1 MLLSNM
7 ITKRNADFPGSPV
20 VKISPSNARGV
31 ALIPGLGAKILYASW
46 PKVPN
51 IKQIQQI
58 CTKFNKDVKN
68 ICIQKKIFKKLTKRD
83 ELVRWIIGKPDKS
96 MDQVVPLL
104 GGEKEHGRF

>member
-31 ALIPGLGAKILYASW
+31 ALNPGLGAKILYASW

-58 CTKFNKDVKN
+58 CNKFNKDVKN
-68 ICIQKKIFKKLTKRD
+68 NLHPKKNL
-83 ELVRWIIGKPDKS
+83 
-96 MDQVVPLL
+96 
-104 GGEKEHGRF
+104 